1 MSRKGKRR
9 PERHL
14 VIMAKAPHL
23 GLAKRRLG
31 ADIGAFAALSF
42 YRATLARLLRRLASP
57 RRWRLWLYV
66 TPDRWARARGLFRHS
81 LELRPQGRGDL
92 GARMRRPLAE
102 LPRGPVVIVGSDI
115 PELASTHVASAFAA
129 LGGHD
134 LVFGPALD
142 GGYWLVGVR
151 RRPHLPRLFHGV
163 RWSSPEALSDTLRAL
178 GPRYRVKLVAMLED
192 VDDGESYRRW
202 RAKRK
207 RAPRVIPG

>member
-1 MSRKGKRR
+1 MSGRSGRR
-9 PERHL
+9 PQRHL
-14 VIMAKAPHL
+14 VVMAKAPRH
-23 GLAKRRLG
+23 GLAKRRLA
-31 ADIGAFAALSF
+31 ADIGAFAALAF
-42 YRATLARLLRRLASP
+42 YRASLTRLLRRLKHP

-66 TPDRWARARGLFRHS
+66 TPDRTARAPAGWPAGLA
-81 LELRPQGRGDL
+81 LRPQGRGDL

-163 RWSSPEALSDTLRAL
+163 RWSSPEALSDTLRTL
-178 GPRYRVKLVAMLED
+178 GPRYRVKLLAMLED

-207 RAPRVIPG
+207 RAPRAFS